1 MASESLV
8 AGYPYAAQSRNPFN
22 YSKVEQISRDL
33 TSTWLTT
40 DEIKQ
45 QLNLY
50 EDTSQDAYLASLE
63 KATRFAIEDY
73 LGMSFFPVTYRVWYG
88 AEGLVASPT
97 SLDLPEV
104 SQNTDPLLAP
114 LTISSVGYW
123 NSATPSVF
131 TTISAS
137 QYYYDNSGN
146 KIILNGLPSDVNSN
160 MTAPIVAEY
169 ATVANYAKA
178 YPVVKWAGLLLL
190 THLYNNRADT
200 TETKLKDIPFGVTT
214 LLRQYKPLVM

>member
-1 MASESLV
+1 MASEALV
-8 AGYPYAAQSRNPFN
+8 SGYPYAAQSRNPFN
-22 YSKVEQISRDL
+22 YSKFEQVSRDL

-40 DEIKQ
+40 EEIKQ

-50 EDTSQDAYLASLE
+50 EDTSQDTYLASLE

-104 SQNTDPLLAP
+104 SQNTDPLLPP
-114 LTISSVGYW
+114 LTVSSVGYW
-123 NSATPSVF
+123 NSSSPSVF

-146 KIILNGLPSDVNSN
+146 KIILNGLPSDINSN

-169 ATVANYAKA
+169 VTVANYMKS
-178 YPVVKWAGLLLL
+178 YPVIKWAGLLLL
-190 THLYNNRADT
+190 THLYNNRANS
-200 TETKLKDIPFGVTT
+200 TETQLKDIPFGVTT
-214 LLRQYKPLVM
+214 LLRQYKPLVL